1 MVGFLTAVE
10 CSAWVG
16 TSPEGQRMCE
26 VHQQGKACSKRYALV
41 QEVTE
46 TYEKGEWIFWEP
58 RLDEDGEGWCAHQTN
73 SDFCFE
79 YDHLCKA

>member
-1 MVGFLTAVE
+1 M
-10 CSAWVG
+10 
-16 TSPEGQRMCE
+16 
-26 VHQQGKACSKRYALV
+26 QGLV

-58 RLDEDGEGWCAHQTN
+58 HLDEEGEGWCAHQTN

-79 YDHLCKA
+79 YDHLCKP